1 MLGAA
6 IIVFREALEAA
17 LLIGVVA
24 AAARALPYRN
34 RWLAGGIAAGV
45 AGSLLIAALAGT
57 IAEAV
62 DGIGQELLNAIVLGL
77 AVAMLGWHNIW
88 MARHAREMVSETRSV
103 MNDVAEGRRE
113 LSAIAVVVAIAV
125 LREGSETALFLF
137 GLLTQDDSLARVL
150 GGGAL
155 GLAAGAAVGCGMYA
169 GLVRVPMRW
178 FFTVTSGLV
187 LLLAAGMAGQMARF
201 LIQGDVLPALANP
214 LWDTS
219 RLLPLNSAAGT
230 LLHVLAGYDPQP
242 SAMQAI
248 FYLGTLG
255 LIALGMFAVRSTRA
269 PSARPAT

>member
-17 LLIGVVA
+17 LLIGIVA

-45 AGSLLIAALAGT
+45 AGSLLIAALAGS

-62 DGIGQELLNAIVLGL
+62 GGIGQELLNAIVLGL

-103 MNDVAEGRRE
+103 MNAVAEGRRE
-113 LSAIAVVVAIAV
+113 LSAIAVVVAMAV

-178 FFTVTSGLV
+178 FFSVTSGLV

-219 RLLPLNSAAGT
+219 GFLPVNSAAGT
-230 LLHVLAGYDPQP
+230 LLHVLAGYDPRP

-248 FYLGTLG
+248 FYLGTLA
-255 LIALGMFAVRSTRA
+255 LIALGMVLVRSPRV

>member
-17 LLIGVVA
+17 LLIGIVA

-45 AGSLLIAALAGT
+45 AGSLLIAALAGS

-103 MNDVAEGRRE
+103 LNAVAEGRRE
-113 LSAIAVVVAIAV
+113 LSAIAVVVAMAV
-125 LREGSETALFLF
+125 LREGSESVLFLF
-137 GLLTQDDSLARVL
+137 GLITQGDSLARVL

-201 LIQGDVLPALANP
+201 LIQGDVLPPLANP

-219 RLLPLNSAAGT
+219 RLLPLNSAVGT
-230 LLHVLAGYDPQP
+230 LLHVLAGYDPRP

-255 LIALGMFAVRSTRA
+255 LIALGMFAVRSTQA

>member
-17 LLIGVVA
+17 LLIGIVA
-24 AAARALPYRN
+24 AAARALPHRN

-45 AGSLLIAALAGT
+45 AGSLLIAALAGS

-77 AVAMLGWHNIW
+77 AVTMLGWHNIW

-103 MNDVAEGRRE
+103 MNAVAEGRRE
-113 LSAIAVVVAIAV
+113 LSAIAVVVAMAV

-155 GLAAGAAVGCGMYA
+155 GLTAGVAVGCGMYA

-178 FFTVTSGLV
+178 FFSVTSGLV

-230 LLHVLAGYDPQP
+230 LLHVLAGYDPRP

-248 FYLGTLG
+248 FYLGTLV
-255 LIALGMFAVRSTRA
+255 LIALGMVFVRTVPASG
-269 PSARPAT
+269 ARPAT

>member
-17 LLIGVVA
+17 LLIGIVA

-45 AGSLLIAALAGT
+45 AGSLLIAALAGS

-77 AVAMLGWHNIW
+77 AVTMLGWHNIW

-103 MNDVAEGRRE
+103 MNAVAEGRRE
-113 LSAIAVVVAIAV
+113 LSAIAVVVAMAV

-155 GLAAGAAVGCGMYA
+155 GLTAGVAVGCGMYA

-178 FFTVTSGLV
+178 FFSVTSGLV

-230 LLHVLAGYDPQP
+230 LLHVLAGYDPRP

-248 FYLGTLG
+248 FYLGTLV
-255 LIALGMFAVRSTRA
+255 LIALGMVFVRSVPA
-269 PSARPAT
+269 SSARPAT

>member
-1 MLGAA
+1 VLGAA

-17 LLIGVVA
+17 LLIGIVA
-24 AAARALPYRN
+24 AAARSLPYRN

-45 AGSLLIAALAGT
+45 AGSLLIAALAGS

-62 DGIGQELLNAIVLGL
+62 GGIGQELLNAIVLGL

-103 MNDVAEGRRE
+103 MNAVAEGRRE
-113 LSAIAVVVAIAV
+113 LSAIAVVVAMAV

-178 FFTVTSGLV
+178 FFSVTSGLV

-219 RLLPLNSAAGT
+219 GFLPVNSAAGT
-230 LLHVLAGYDPQP
+230 LLHVLAGYDPRP

-248 FYLGTLG
+248 FYLGTLA
-255 LIALGMFAVRSTRA
+255 LIALGMVLVRSPRV

>member
-17 LLIGVVA
+17 LLIGIVA

-113 LSAIAVVVAIAV
+113 LSAIAVVVAMAV

-219 RLLPLNSAAGT
+219 RLLPLNSAVGT
-230 LLHVLAGYDPQP
+230 LLHVLAGYDPRP

-255 LIALGMFAVRSTRA
+255 LIALGMFVVRSTRA

>member
-17 LLIGVVA
+17 LLIGIVA

-113 LSAIAVVVAIAV
+113 LSAIAVVVAMAV

-219 RLLPLNSAAGT
+219 RLLPLNSAVGT
-230 LLHVLAGYDPQP
+230 LLHVLAGYDPRP